1 MRKVR
6 RRSSPEDL
14 ARWDLAL
21 EWDPVL
27 DPVWDPVLDPA
38 WDLVLDLAW
47 DRDLVLAWRLDLVPT
62 RS

>member
-1 MRKVR
+1 M

-14 ARWDLAL
+14 ARWVRAL
-21 EWDPVL
+21 VWDP

>member
-1 MRKVR
+1 M

-14 ARWDLAL
+14 VLWDLAL
-21 EWDPVL
+21 
-27 DPVWDPVLDPA
+27 VWDPVLDPA
-38 WDLVLDLAW
+38 WDLVLDLVW

>member
-1 MRKVR
+1 MRKRV

-14 ARWDLAL
+14 ARGDLVLEWDLAL
-21 EWDPVL
+21 
-27 DPVWDPVLDPA
+27 VWDPVLDPA
-38 WDLVLDLAW
+38 WDLVLDLVW

>member
-1 MRKVR
+1 M

-14 ARWDLAL
+14 ARWDL
-21 EWDPVL
+21 VL
-27 DPVWDPVLDPA
+27 VWDPVLDPA
-38 WDLVLDLAW
+38 WDLVLDLVW

>member
-1 MRKVR
+1 M

-14 ARWDLAL
+14 ARWDLVL
-21 EWDPVL
+21 EWDLAL
-27 DPVWDPVLDPA
+27 DLEWDLVPE
-38 WDLVLDLAW
+38 WDLVLDLVW

>member
-1 MRKVR
+1 MR
-6 RRSSPEDL
+6 RRSPWDL

-21 EWDPVL
+21 EWDP

-38 WDLVLDLAW
+38 WDLVLDLVW